1 MTVMMMRQQGVRGWS
16 LLAVVVV
23 GTCLRIRTMMRVVA
37 MALTALAEWHFK
49 RQRMRCCGMAC
60 RRRDVA
66 DE

>member
-1 MTVMMMRQQGVRGWS
+1 MTVMMMRQQGVRGWC
-16 LLAVVVV
+16 LLAVVV
-23 GTCLRIRTMMRVVA
+23 GMCRRIRTMMRVVA
-37 MALTALAEWHFK
+37 MVTALAEWHFK